1 MVLFIYVY
9 VYVYVYAYAYIHVY
23 IYIYIYSTSFF
34 FTCMHAD
41 NTYYIYSVQG
51 SDCVNIDLI
60 NQHPI
65 LHLHRS
71 HLNQ

>member
-1 MVLFIYVY
+1 MYMHIHMHIYM
-9 VYVYVYAYAYIHVY
+9 Y
-23 IYIYIYSTSFF
+23 IYTYIYSTSFF

-41 NTYYIYSVQG
+41 NTYYIYYIYSVQG
-51 SDCVNIDLI
+51 SVCVNIDLI